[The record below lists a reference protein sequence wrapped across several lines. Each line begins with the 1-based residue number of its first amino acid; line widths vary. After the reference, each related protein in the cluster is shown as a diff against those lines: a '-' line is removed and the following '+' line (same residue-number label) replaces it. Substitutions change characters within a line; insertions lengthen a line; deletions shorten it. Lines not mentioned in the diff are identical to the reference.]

1 MYFVHIL
8 AFIPHKRSMKVHFHY
23 RQFPDKE
30 LRFREDKWLAQS
42 HTASKLQ
49 TQNFDL
55 NLFDAQSCI
64 ILGTCFPGGSD
75 GK

>member
-1 MYFVHIL
+1 MTDIYYYYFINKKIGESEKINRRV
-8 AFIPHKRSMKVHFHY
+8 
-23 RQFPDKE
+23 
-30 LRFREDKWLAQS
+30 REDKWLAQS